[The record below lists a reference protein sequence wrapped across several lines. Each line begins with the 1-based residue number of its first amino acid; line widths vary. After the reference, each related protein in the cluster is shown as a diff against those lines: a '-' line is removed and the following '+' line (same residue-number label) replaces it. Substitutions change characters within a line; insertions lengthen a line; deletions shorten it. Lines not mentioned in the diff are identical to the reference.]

1 MNQSNYHGLWIPKSI
16 LTDRRLSKT
25 EMLIYAIVDALDN
38 ANGCFASNAY
48 IAEQVGLDER
58 NVRANLMRLEQAGYI
73 VRMEEANGRRRIQTV
88 ANKTLRDA
96 KANGSSPQCLA
107 DCYTSI
113 DANPNGEDASIRGED
128 ENIRGGGC
136 QHPPYSIEDNIDIVT
151 IPKSLSNQDDVNGM
165 PKTPKYPYDG
175 EAFSKAWLE
184 WTDYRKEAK
193 KKLTLKTVAAQ
204 FKLLASLK
212 SEKLAIECIEQSI
225 RNGWAGLFP
234 KNNNTKQ
241 STTKTQHTNGF

>member
-73 VRMEEANGRRRIQTV
+73 VRMEDANGRRRIQTV
-88 ANKTLRDA
+88 ANKTLREA
-96 KANGSSPQCLA
+96 KSNGSAPQCLA
-107 DCYTSI
+107 DCYTAI
-113 DANPNGEDASIRGED
+113 DSNSKGEDAS
-128 ENIRGGGC
+128 IRGGGC
-136 QHPPYSIEDNIDIVT
+136 QHPPYSIEDSIDIVT
-151 IPKSLSNQDDVNGM
+151 IPKPLSNHDDVKGM
-165 PKTPKYPYDG
+165 PKVATPPYNS
-175 EAFSKAWLE
+175 EAFAKSWME
-184 WTDYRKEAK
+184 WIDYRKEMK
-193 KKLTLKTVAAQ
+193 KKLTLKTVTAQ
-204 FKLLASLK
+204 FKLLSSLK

-225 RNGWAGLFP
+225 RNGWSGLFP
-234 KNNNTKQ
+234 KNNTKQ
-241 STTKTQHTNGF
+241 STTNNQHTNGF